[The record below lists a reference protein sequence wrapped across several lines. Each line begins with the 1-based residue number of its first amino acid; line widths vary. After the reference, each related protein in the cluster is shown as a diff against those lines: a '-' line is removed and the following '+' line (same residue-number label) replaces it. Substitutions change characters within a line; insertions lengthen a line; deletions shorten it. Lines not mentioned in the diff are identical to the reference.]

1 MNKAY
6 DAVFQIEVDAEDIAK
21 TSYHT
26 VGNRFR
32 YQCLCCGEEVYLA
45 AADSIIKAP
54 HFRHRRGNND
64 IDCERYLGQP
74 GSVEHYMSI
83 RKQAKEHIG
92 FCFNI
97 EQKTFECSVAF
108 ETHEIEEFSKE
119 SRKLSLYSKYYS
131 QPFLSVPINRGNLI
145 PDVANFF
152 TITDYAND
160 YYVSIDSGD
169 AKIKYTDI
177 INRNGRLNIY
187 RVNQSNYHYKRIASS
202 VLYTKYSYIAISEE
216 KDTVNEL
223 TSLMNIESEDVASTF
238 ITLGRRFYAV
248 QFRIQSLDYNVKLF
262 FQKHGFNLEISESI
276 LILWPPMYSRD
287 SLLVSESDCIY
298 VSSSFDLVPHGNVD
312 SNTISVDRVEGDI
325 FEVTFADKV
334 AICEKNVECRI
345 VKEKRMPV
353 QETSP
358 NIHITYA
365 DKYLVSEIY
374 DYYMFDKNG
383 CNRLNAGSK
392 VYLSKSDRIVG
403 YKNGHIKEYV
413 FAKPEEPIDKKILI
427 DDIIKYH
434 PKSELFDPDDFM
446 DIETDEIVLSYIES
460 CYRSGQINTVVKQYI
475 KEKLI

>member
-177 INRNGRLNIY
+177 INRNGRLNI
-187 RVNQSNYHYKRIASS
+187 
-202 VLYTKYSYIAISEE
+202 
-216 KDTVNEL
+216 
-223 TSLMNIESEDVASTF
+223 
-238 ITLGRRFYAV
+238 
-248 QFRIQSLDYNVKLF
+248 
-262 FQKHGFNLEISESI
+262 
-276 LILWPPMYSRD
+276 
-287 SLLVSESDCIY
+287 
-298 VSSSFDLVPHGNVD
+298 
-312 SNTISVDRVEGDI
+312 
-325 FEVTFADKV
+325 
-334 AICEKNVECRI
+334 
-345 VKEKRMPV
+345 
-353 QETSP
+353 
-358 NIHITYA
+358 
-365 DKYLVSEIY
+365 
-374 DYYMFDKNG
+374 
-383 CNRLNAGSK
+383 
-392 VYLSKSDRIVG
+392 
-403 YKNGHIKEYV
+403 
-413 FAKPEEPIDKKILI
+413 
-427 DDIIKYH
+427 
-434 PKSELFDPDDFM
+434 
-446 DIETDEIVLSYIES
+446 
-460 CYRSGQINTVVKQYI
+460 
-475 KEKLI
+475 